1 MDLMTSVVAGLV
13 VFATLGVLAQA
24 TGTDVKDVVG
34 NGGPGLAFVSYPEL
48 VNRIGSYP
56 VPQIFG
62 FLFFFMLLTLGIGS
76 GSGFIQAVM
85 GALLDN
91 FPFLGAK
98 KSTKIYTLGGVCT
111 IAYLFGLMFCTRVS
125 FWHSRIFPSFRA

>member
-1 MDLMTSVVAGLV
+1 MTSVVAGLV
-13 VFATLGVLAQA
+13 VFATLGVLGKETQ
-24 TGTDVKDVVG
+24 TDVKDVVG

-48 VNRIGSYP
+48 VILIGSYP

-91 FPFLGAK
+91 FPALGAK
-98 KSTKIYTLGGVCT
+98 KSIKIGTLAVLCA
-111 IAYLFGLMFCTRVS
+111 IAYLLGLMFCTRVS
-125 FWHSRIFPSFRA
+125 DSSLFKFRRLYDR